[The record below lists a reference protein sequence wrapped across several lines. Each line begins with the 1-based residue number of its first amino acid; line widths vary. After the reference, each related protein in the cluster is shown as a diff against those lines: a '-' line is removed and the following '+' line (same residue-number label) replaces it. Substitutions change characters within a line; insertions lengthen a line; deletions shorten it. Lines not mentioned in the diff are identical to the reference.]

1 MVFKN
6 SLIFSVA
13 LLTLHFSISA
23 PRLFAAPPHSDSLA
37 TAPPDTILKYGIMLS
52 QKAIGAEARAS
63 AFSELAL
70 SYFNMNDRNRAQTLW
85 HEALGEVNRL
95 VQPETRSLYLLQLV
109 NLGITLGLED
119 SAYAIASQIP
129 SLREKTLGLFA
140 LTQCFLAKDK
150 ARFEKLAD
158 ETWTAAEAL
167 SQDTSAVAILSRL
180 SLLYLKSGDTKS
192 GQEALNQALGIQLLP
207 SVETVE
213 LFGKLAVE
221 FFQAGQAQYGEK
233 LLKTAL
239 SFLSK
244 IKNDRESVSSAR
256 FALSLLLI
264 DAGELERARPIIAAI
279 TNVMDR
285 LSAMQKLG
293 FGFAQRNQSA
303 QAVQLAQ
310 QMRQISQ
317 SIRNTSDRATVLGLI
332 ATLLAEAQSQ
342 ADAAADE
349 ALAAINAIPVAFD
362 RSTLLGELAANFA
375 EVRLLDKAELALSQ
389 VSIPQH
395 RAMSAYRVGRRFALA
410 NKPDKA
416 KPLFAEALAL
426 RDKFTNAELKA
437 RALMRI
443 TAESFKFQF
452 DFADSA
458 FSAALTAI
466 ADVSAPTQR
475 AELLRTFAADLA
487 SLGKIQY
494 ALLVIQKMDNPA
506 QMAISLSDLVRICY
520 EKKIPF
526 PNETLATLKS
536 IVESSP

>member
-1 MVFKN
+1 MVFK
-6 SLIFSVA
+6 SLLTFLTA
-13 LLTLHFSISA
+13 LLTLHFFIFA
-23 PRLFAAPPHSDSLA
+23 PRCFATHRADSIA
-37 TAPPDTILKYGIMLS
+37 AVTPDTVLAYGVLLS

-63 AFSELAL
+63 ALHSLAL
-70 SYFNMNDRNRAQTLW
+70 SYFNMNDKSRAQTLW
-85 HEALGEVNRL
+85 NEALGEVNRL
-95 VQPETRSLYLLQLV
+95 VQPETRSPYLLQLV

-119 SAYAIASQIP
+119 TAYAIASQIP

-140 LTQCFLAKDK
+140 LTQFFLAKDK

-158 ETWTAAEAL
+158 ETWSAAEAL
-167 SQDTSAVAILSRL
+167 SQDISAVAILSRL

-192 GQEALNQALGIQLLP
+192 GQEALNQALAIQLLP

-213 LFGKLAVE
+213 LFGKLATE

-264 DAGELERARPIIAAI
+264 DVGELERARPIVAAI

-293 FGFAQRNQSA
+293 FGFAQRNQPA

-317 SIRNTSDRATVLGLI
+317 SIRNTSDRATALGLI

-342 ADAAADE
+342 ADAAANE

-375 EVRLLDKAELALSQ
+375 EVRLFDKAELALSQ

-395 RAMSAYRVGRRFALA
+395 RASSAYRVGRRFALA
-410 NKPDKA
+410 NMPDKA

-426 RDKFTNAELKA
+426 RDKFTNAEFKA
-437 RALMRI
+437 RAFMRM
-443 TAESFKFQF
+443 TVESFKFQF
-452 DFADSA
+452 DLADSA

-466 ADVSAPTQR
+466 ADVSIPTKR
-475 AELLRTFAADLA
+475 AELLRAFAADLA

-494 ALLVIQKMDNPA
+494 ALLVIQKMESPA
-506 QMAISLSDLVRICY
+506 QMAISISDLARIGY

-536 IVESSP
+536 VVESSP

>member
-13 LLTLHFSISA
+13 LLTLYICIPA
-23 PRLFAAPPHSDSLA
+23 PRCLAARHVDSLA
-37 TAPPDTILKYGIMLS
+37 GAAPDSILAYGVLLS
-52 QKAIGAEARAS
+52 QKAVGAEARAS
-63 AFSELAL
+63 ALYWLAL
-70 SYFNMNDRNRAQTLW
+70 SYFNMNDSNRAQTLW

-129 SLREKTLGLFA
+129 SPREKTLGLFV
-140 LTQCFLAKDK
+140 LTQSFLAKDK

-233 LLKTAL
+233 LLKTAQ
-239 SFLSK
+239 SSLSK

-256 FALSLLLI
+256 LALSLLLI
-264 DAGELERARPIIAAI
+264 DAGELERARPIVAAI

-293 FGFAQRNQSA
+293 FGFAQRNQPA

-375 EVRLLDKAELALSQ
+375 EARLFDKAELALSQ

-395 RAMSAYRVGRRFALA
+395 RATSAYRVGRRFALA
-410 NKPDKA
+410 NRPDKA

-494 ALLVIQKMDNPA
+494 ALLVIQKMENPA
-506 QMAISLSDLVRICY
+506 QMAISLSDLVRIGY

>member
-1 MVFKN
+1 MASKRPLTF
-6 SLIFSVA
+6 LAA
-13 LLTLHFSISA
+13 LLTLHFFIPASPS
-23 PRLFAAPPHSDSLA
+23 LAARHADSLA
-37 TAPPDTILKYGIMLS
+37 GAAPDSILAYGVLLS
-52 QKAIGAEARAS
+52 QKAVGAEARAS
-63 AFSELAL
+63 ALYQLAL

-129 SLREKTLGLFA
+129 SPREKTLGLFA
-140 LTQCFLAKDK
+140 LTQSFLAKDK

-158 ETWTAAEAL
+158 ETWTAAEEL
-167 SQDTSAVAILSRL
+167 SQVPSAVAILSRL
-180 SLLYLKSGDTKS
+180 SLLYLKSGATKS

-221 FFQAGQAQYGEK
+221 FFQAGQAQYGDK
-233 LLKTAL
+233 LLKTAQ
-239 SFLSK
+239 SSLSK

-264 DAGELERARPIIAAI
+264 DAGELERARPIVAAI

-293 FGFAQRNQSA
+293 FGFAQRNQPA

-362 RSTLLGELAANFA
+362 RSILLGELAANFA
-375 EVRLLDKAELALSQ
+375 EVRLFDKAELALSQ

-395 RAMSAYRVGRRFALA
+395 RATSAYRVGRRFALA
-410 NKPDKA
+410 NRPDKA

-426 RDKFTNAELKA
+426 RDKFTNAEFKA
-437 RALMRI
+437 RALMHI

-452 DFADSA
+452 DLADSA

-475 AELLRTFAADLA
+475 AELLRAFATDLA
-487 SLGKIQY
+487 SLGKLQH
-494 ALLVIQKMDNPA
+494 AMLVIQKMENPA
-506 QMAISLSDLVRICY
+506 QMAISLSDLVRIGY

-526 PNETLATLKS
+526 PNETIATLKS